1 MRYVAAYMLAI
12 LGGKDDPTADDIRPI
27 IESVGIEVEED
38 KLTLLLEKL
47 RGKNIEEVQ
56 ESGML
61 SSEPRSEKTGLR
73 GSDQVRHK
81 PDCEVTEDG

>member
-38 KLTLLLEKL
+38 KLTILLEKL

-61 SSEPRSEKTGLR
+61 SS
-73 GSDQVRHK
+73 
-81 PDCEVTEDG
+81 